1 MISFVPQSATEQH
14 STEDPRKRGHA
25 NNVCG
30 KIGQN
35 LIEKK
40 ILRKLTLTFFHLQ
53 SIFNMEYFDFCFLN
67 FGIRALRYIST
78 WNT

>member
-14 STEDPRKRGHA
+14 RTEDPRKRRHA

-30 KIGQN
+30 KIGKN

-40 ILRKLTLTFFHLQ
+40 NIKKLTRTFFIYSRYLIWNIL
-53 SIFNMEYFDFCFLN
+53 IFVV
-67 FGIRALRYIST
+67 
-78 WNT
+78 